1 MKHTTH
7 LFRQTA
13 LVLVMLFTAVTVSAD
28 PWKFQTW
35 KSHWSSYNDQ
45 PSLSF
50 GQLYNGFPKKC
61 RIEDNIYEGGSQFIV
76 DGISQKESKMTIM
89 SIYSHTEN
97 VPSYTRRELTWDYS
111 MFSRVKKGHIQNFA
125 FYASDSESTIK
136 SMSVDCTENYSDGS
150 SSQYCISKTPSCGPN
165 EYSDKDFEKKF
176 SFDNRSSSTANYK
189 SCYLMMVYTIFNGGK
204 SKEFDQSVNFN
215 TKKYSWK
222 DYYYKEI
229 TFNGN
234 GGSSYDDSMTNQTIE
249 NKGNLKACTMIR
261 GGYCFIGWNTKADGS
276 GTFYTDKAEITAT
289 STDKGPVT
297 LYAQWA
303 SPAKKLS
310 GVFNQSTNEVHLS
323 WNAGS
328 IPGNFKDYQW
338 VVYRDGQKL
347 GAYGCD
353 TRSYVDVGMT
363 TEAIHTYDIYFVS
376 NNWNEGDKR
385 EGTKASVTVDCTRK
399 VPVNNLHVI
408 QMDDR
413 LVFTWSSDVYPIKVD
428 NKFYIFVDEKKEPI
442 DSIKPSQGQSDFQW
456 EHRTTDQHIDPQHG
470 TDPETGV
477 PYIEQQLDVC
487 TPHNYRI
494 EGRIGNM
501 VVNKESVL
509 QKTIG
514 EGTRFYDFDASK
526 GVYEGA
532 VKLTWHVNN
541 QGSIEKTY
549 TVLRRLAEKDDSQWV
564 DLTQMK
570 SADDY
575 LSYTDETALPGVFYD
590 YKISVE
596 DKCSD
601 GNTFTND
608 ISEIGFAKS
617 TGTVTGRIAYGSSG
631 VAVKGVDVV
640 MTKASSGDDKKEQFH
655 SMYFTDNNGVVTWK
669 YPSAEYAT
677 ERFAQRDFSVQLWLY
692 PESVSNDSIVKFGN
706 GVSLNMTASGGLA
719 FTDGTDTKAFD
730 GIELTQN
737 TYNHLTLTRSGTQMT
752 CYVVTINDRNEP
764 NVQKASIAL
773 TDDLQVGSPKQF
785 ELGHFKGS
793 ADEFRLWMKYLSEE
807 DIMENYDHLL
817 VGNEEGLETYWT
829 FDEGLS
835 TQFFDYSR
843 SGTDYHK
850 HHGTDVQNATP
861 SGRTPSA
868 LALRAKTDA
877 DGNYV
882 IQGVPFSEAGT
893 TYTVTPL
900 YGIHDFNPSKSVLFV
915 AQNALVHNK
924 TDFEDVSSFPMEG
937 YVYYAGTNIP
947 VEGVQLYIDGDLVTG
962 NGEIKQTDAAGF
974 YSISVPIG
982 KHYVEAKKGGHT
994 MLADGRFPTQGTF
1007 NFDRAVTYD
1016 FADSTLVNFVG
1027 RVGGGERNDTLAV
1040 GFGASKNNIGIATVK
1055 LELNNESMSFNCAAD
1070 HISDAQARRTWNS
1083 DTISINS
1090 TAWTGTDADSK
1101 YIYIRTDSLTGE
1113 FSALL
1118 PPLKYFTKSI
1128 SIDSNP
1134 DIEFSS
1140 LPEIDLTNPSMELTD
1155 SLEIETESGDPFWKY
1170 YKFNAKMVRAY
1181 YAEPVVEMSEPGNEK
1196 GVYGL
1201 KEYRGSD
1208 ELGDFTVS
1216 SLWTNENGY
1225 AYGFPIYNMGDSYNL
1240 SFYAYERYLNY
1251 DNGPSQPKEDI
1262 IPLNGKVL
1270 TIANEMSNSQTVVC
1284 VPDQGSDYQA
1294 GEVYDLKEDQIVLDE
1309 KGRATIQWTAGP
1321 PNVVPPYTRHLE
1333 VIMEQNG
1340 RTIVPASLDAIV
1352 MGTLPLGNNFVT
1364 QGPDKVLM
1372 VLRDPP
1378 GAKSRT
1384 VWKKGTTT
1392 TKIKTRVNGGF
1403 GDEKTLCYQSAGV
1416 SLKTIIGIGVATVAS
1431 EADTKIDT
1439 GFGVHYRWTVEN
1451 SNEEVWNVT
1460 ATQEVST
1467 SPGMNYCGSRGDVYI
1482 GVSTN
1487 LLLGECRKVGFFR
1500 DNATAPFVLKDDVAM
1515 SLGDSVTTNFM
1526 YSAYELE
1533 EVMIPKWRDTRNS
1546 YLTLHVNTE
1555 AEAYDIVN
1563 NTDNILYA
1571 TWLKEDDENY
1581 GKFGTY
1587 LPITPKAWN
1596 GTNKVDE
1603 DKVAWCNNQIESW
1616 TEVLRD
1622 NERDKVDAIN
1632 ANPNTEYWKRN
1643 ISFDGGSSYIYT
1655 EKNDTTKTKTLSHTH
1670 NLGLIGTLGA
1680 EMTLNV
1686 GAYTKFGW
1694 KTDTENGYT
1703 RKETNSEK
1711 DYEFA
1716 EFDYIFDDGNP
1727 GTDFSVDIYKSPSG
1741 WSNLFRLFGGQSYN
1755 PYEAEEKTKYY
1766 EPGQYILS
1774 NGTVQMEQPIIGIS
1788 TDGSIAA
1795 KQATLTDIP
1804 AGSTG
1809 QFTLHF
1815 TNGTTTNQ
1823 SFNFSYNLSVQEKS
1837 NQKGLQILMDGVP
1850 ISGRSISLPQGETVT
1865 KQITI
1870 RQTDQSI
1877 LDYEGIR
1884 LRFSSQYQS
1893 GLIHDDVTINAHFKP
1908 SSSPIDLVITE
1919 PVLNTEGEEGKLSLK
1934 LTNFDRQFKNLRNV
1948 GVQYRYEGNT
1958 QWIDLHTWVTD
1969 KADSTSTS
1977 FNMLPPT
1984 GDIRY
1989 TVDMKSNESYPEGNY
2004 EFRAFTTTPY
2014 GTDQVQV
2021 FSDVVKVVKDL
2032 TRPRNLFTP
2041 APSNGI
2047 LNYGD
2052 QLVIEFNEDIVPGY
2066 VSNKNVIVTA
2076 KLNQQ
2081 TVNHEVA
2088 LHLQPDGDAPKT
2100 ENPVFLSGDFALD
2113 FWFNWHDSG
2122 TLLHSGGDYKKFAL
2136 GINQDSCFVITI
2148 AEKEYTSTAKLPKD
2162 EWIFLALNFKSTD
2175 VATFDVLA
2183 SYGNNSPVKLFN
2195 NLPVTTEG
2203 MQTLNYANDNYLY
2216 LGNIDADM
2224 HALSLYDISHEVDA
2238 AYAGKNQTKDGY
2250 VYGLVNHWPMDEGHG
2265 NMAADLRH
2273 THNFIVPNSWKLEN
2287 VNYALHIGDT
2297 EGATAVIPGVSTT
2310 RDDSYA
2316 IEMWYK
2322 RGNVPE
2328 AATNQDQ
2335 EVVFQMD
2342 GLQLSYNEQNLVLK
2356 YGEKSQTVASHED
2369 FPNDTEWRHMALNVV
2384 RGQAASFYLNGQ
2396 RTAVIAEA
2404 DVPHIQGSQ
2413 LVIAKNA
2420 KGAEVDEVRIW
2431 HAALSESRLTGN
2443 IYNAIDTADVYSRGL
2458 VAYYPFEEPGIVD
2471 NVKTKVPTMQ
2481 NMVSG
2486 KTDVKMSA
2494 GKSELFLA
2502 TPPVKNAPE
2511 ETRLTASPVASERK
2525 VVINLTGARTSP
2537 RDIEGTTL
2545 NITVDKIHDLHGNT
2559 SLPIRWTAYVRQNTL
2574 TWTKDSVNIY
2584 KMYGD
2589 EYTFDVDIENKSGNV
2604 EYYTLYNMPQWLSL
2618 VESEQTDDV
2627 QPLCKKTLRFMINPL
2642 VNIGNYDVT
2651 IGLQGNNEILE
2662 PLRIVMKVRGEMPD
2676 WTVDP
2681 KEYENQMT
2689 ITGQMR
2695 IGGILVENPD
2705 SRVAAFI
2712 NGECRGVAA
2721 PKQIRGT
2728 AYVPLSIYG
2737 TAYQEINNKQEKLDL
2752 DQTVTFRIWDAS
2764 TGVAYTNVSLI
2775 LPEGTKD
2782 TLHFNPVNS
2791 YGSFDQPVIF
2801 TKSQYVEQP
2810 LSLKQGWNWFS
2821 LGVKPDEKKN
2831 SVADVFGELTSWI
2844 VRMKDQ
2850 TTGTAYCDG
2859 SSWSGYLK
2867 QVSANKMYKMFLS
2880 RKEGSKELPQP
2891 LIVIGKQVDPSKESV
2906 TLKCGWNWIP
2916 YTPTVT
2922 MTLDEALAG
2931 ANPKVGDMVKSQY
2944 GFACY
2949 GPYGWEG
2956 NLEVMESGKG
2966 YLYKSVDDSQTDKS
2980 FVYPTVANGR
2990 QMARRTHKAR
3000 RAPAV
3005 FTPVDPTSYPDNMS
3019 MVIKLV
3025 SHDEPVANAEVA
3037 AFIGEECRG
3046 VATGEDGLYYLLIA
3060 GEGSGQPIEL
3070 CVAYG
3075 DEILRLNPSI
3085 TYSSDGNVGTP
3096 WEPLVID
3103 LQDTHTGINGIMADD
3118 GDEEDWYSL
3127 QGVKLQRKPI
3137 RRGVYLRGQVKTTV
3151 TQ

>member
-13 LVLVMLFTAVTVSAD
+13 LVLVMLFTAMTMSAKS
-28 PWKFQTW
+28 PWIFQKW
-35 KSHWSSYNDQ
+35 GSHWASYNDQ
-45 PSLSF
+45 PTLNY
-50 GQLYNGFPKKC
+50 GQLYNGFPKGTH
-61 RIEDNIYEGGSQFIV
+61 ITDNIYEGGNQFV
-76 DGISQKESKMTIM
+76 ISGKSKEKSKMIIM
-89 SIYSHTEN
+89 SLFSYTDN
-97 VPSYTRRELTWDYS
+97 VPSYTRREVKWQYELYS
-111 MFSRVKKGHIQNFA
+111 KVDKPGHCQSVAVYLSGNEIIKNTSIDWTEYHSNGSGSDFLLDRRYVGEEGQEKLASGKTFSLDNSKSSGARSWTPTAMFV
-125 FYASDSESTIK
+125 
-136 SMSVDCTENYSDGS
+136 YS
-150 SSQYCISKTPSCGPN
+150 
-165 EYSDKDFEKKF
+165 
-176 SFDNRSSSTANYK
+176 
-189 SCYLMMVYTIFNGGK
+189 IFNGGK
-204 SKEFDQSVNFN
+204 EKKFSQNASLSTTGFDV
-215 TKKYSWK
+215 K
-222 DYYYKEI
+222 DYYYKHI
-229 TFNGN
+229 AFYPNG
-234 GGSSYDDSMTNQTIE
+234 SDDTMADQTIE
-249 NKGNLKACTMIR
+249 NSGQLNACTMKR
-261 GGYCFIGWNTKADGS
+261 NGYCFIGWNTKADGS
-276 GTFYTDKAEITAT
+276 GTFYSDKATITA
-289 STDKGPVT
+289 SASDKGPMR
-297 LYAQWA
+297 LYAQWI
-303 SPAKKLS
+303 SPATSLS
-310 GVFNQSTNEVHLS
+310 GVFNQSEKKVNLS

-328 IPGNFKDYQW
+328 VPGNFKGYKW
-338 VVYRDGQKL
+338 VVYRDGENL
-347 GAYGCD
+347 GVLEPD
-353 TRSYVDVGMT
+353 NRSFDDETMT
-363 TEAIHTYDIYFVS
+363 TECNHTYDVYFAS
-376 NNWNEGDKR
+376 NDWKENDKR
-385 EGTKASVTVDCTRK
+385 DGANASVKVDCTRR
-399 VPVNNLHVI
+399 VPVNNLQVE
-408 QMDDR
+408 QEDDR
-413 LVFTWSSDVYPIKVD
+413 LVFTWSSDGYPANTGNQFFIYIDNETTPVD
-428 NKFYIFVDEKKEPI
+428 TIIPSDGQCIFH
-442 DSIKPSQGQSDFQW
+442 W
-456 EHRTTDQHIDPQHG
+456 EHRTTDQHENRQNGIDSNSGYPF
-470 TDPETGV
+470 TE
-477 PYIEQQLDVC
+477 EQLNVC
-487 TPHNYRI
+487 TPHKYRI
-494 EGRIGNM
+494 EGCIEST
-501 VVNKESVL
+501 VLNKDSVL
-509 QKTIG
+509 NKAIG
-514 EGTRFYDFDASK
+514 EGTDFYDLDASK
-526 GVYEGA
+526 GVYEGV

-541 QGSIEKTY
+541 QGSKTKTY
-549 TVLRRLAEKDDSQWV
+549 TISRREAEKQESGYIE
-564 DLTQMK
+564 LTKM
-570 SADDY
+570 SSTDDY

-601 GNTFTND
+601 GNMSTNEIRD
-608 ISEIGFAKS
+608 IGFVKS

-631 VAVKGVDVV
+631 VAVKGVNVV
-640 MTKASSGDDKKEQFH
+640 MTKTGSGDDNKKQFY
-655 SMYFTDNNGVVTWK
+655 SMYFNSNDGVVTWK

-692 PESVSNDSIVKFGN
+692 PESFGN
-706 GVSLNMTASGGLA
+706 SCIVNFGSSVGLNMTASGGVT

-773 TDDLQVGSPKQF
+773 TDDLQVGTPKQF
-785 ELGHFKGS
+785 ELGHIKGS
-793 ADEFRLWMKYLSEE
+793 ADEFRLWTKSLSE
-807 DIMENYDHLL
+807 DDVMENYDHLL
-817 VGNEEGLETYWT
+817 VGNEDSLETYWT

-850 HHGTDVQNATP
+850 HHGTGVQNATP

-882 IQGVPFSEAGT
+882 IQGVPFSGAGT

-900 YGIHDFNPSKSVLFV
+900 YGIHDFNPGKSVLFV
-915 AQNALVHNK
+915 GQNALVHNK

-947 VEGVQLYIDGDLVTG
+947 AEGIQLYIDGDLVTG
-962 NGEIKQTDAAGF
+962 NGEVKKTDATGF

-982 KHYVEAKKGGHT
+982 KHYVEAKLDGHT
-994 MLADGRFPTQGTF
+994 MVAGGRFPTLGTF

-1016 FADSTLVNFVG
+1016 FADSTLVNFTG

-1040 GFGASKNNIGIATVK
+1040 GFRASKNNIGIATVK
-1055 LELNNESMSFNCAAD
+1055 LELNNESVSFNCADD
-1070 HISDAQARRTWNS
+1070 HISSAATNRTWDS
-1083 DTISINS
+1083 DTTSINS
-1090 TAWTGTDADSK
+1090 TAWTGTGADSK

-1118 PPLKYFTKSI
+1118 PPLKYFTKSV

-1140 LPEIDLTNPSMELTD
+1140 LPEIDLTNTLKELNDTLN
-1155 SLEIETESGDPFWKY
+1155 SQSYSYNTKHVWT
-1170 YKFNAKMVRAY
+1170 Y
-1181 YAEPVVEMSEPGNEK
+1181 YAQPQLDVSETGFRPGVFGIREK
-1196 GVYGL
+1196 HYTNNDDSETVISNIWSVQDD
-1201 KEYRGSD
+1201 GSVSYL
-1208 ELGDFTVS
+1208 LG
-1216 SLWTNENGY
+1216 Y
-1225 AYGFPIYNMGDSYNL
+1225 PIYETGDMRNYD
-1240 SFYAYERYLNY
+1240 FYAYERYVNR
-1251 DNGPSQPKEDI
+1251 DGEQEVTDI
-1262 IPLNGKVL
+1262 IPLNGQTLKI
-1270 TIANEMSNSQTVVC
+1270 TNEMSSEQAVVYR
-1284 VPDQGSDYQA
+1284 VDDPSSSEYKVGDVVDVQDI
-1294 GEVYDLKEDQIVLDE
+1294 EMELDSIGC
-1309 KGRATIQWTAGP
+1309 GRLNWQVGY
-1321 PNVVPPYTRHLE
+1321 PNITSPYTRHFS
-1333 VIMEQNG
+1333 VSMVRNN
-1340 RTIVPASLDAIV
+1340 RTYVLHNMDAIV
-1352 MGTLPLGNNFVT
+1352 LGALTNGDNFIT
-1364 QGPDKVLM
+1364 KGPDVVNF

-1378 GAKSRT
+1378 GARSRT
-1384 VWKKGTTT
+1384 TLKKGQIVSKTHYYTERGYGDHSLIFNIVHGTESMVGTGVGILSIVKSKIEQQGDAGVHTNWEHQHNKDTTT
-1392 TKIKTRVNGGF
+1392 TVT
-1403 GDEKTLCYQSAGV
+1403 
-1416 SLKTIIGIGVATVAS
+1416 
-1431 EADTKIDT
+1431 
-1439 GFGVHYRWTVEN
+1439 TVE
-1451 SNEEVWNVT
+1451 S
-1460 ATQEVST
+1460 VST
-1467 SPGMNYCGSRGDVYI
+1467 SATYPYVGSAGDVYVGTSYNMI
-1482 GVSTN
+1482 VGSCRN
-1487 LLLGECRKVGFFR
+1487 LLIRLDADTQQYVIALE
-1500 DNATAPFVLKDDVAM
+1500 DAL
-1515 SLGDSVTTNFM
+1515 SLGQEIATSFK
-1526 YSAYELE
+1526 YSQYEIE
-1533 EVMIPKWRDTRNS
+1533 TVMIPKWVEQRNAF
-1546 YLTLHVNTE
+1546 LTPVATKAK
-1555 AEAYDIVN
+1555 AEAYQ
-1563 NTDNILYA
+1563 NTSKKTVYLSWIEEGKAGYGEEGNYRFVA
-1571 TWLKEDDENY
+1571 PKNPDE
-1581 GKFGTY
+1581 
-1587 LPITPKAWN
+1587 ICIDS
-1596 GTNKVDE
+1596 VQ
-1603 DKVAWCNNQIESW
+1603 WCNNQIELW
-1616 TEVLRD
+1616 RKCIKD
-1622 NERDKVDAIN
+1622 NEEKKVKAIEDSN
-1632 ANPNTEYWKRN
+1632 AENFS
-1643 ISFDGGSSYIYT
+1643 IDGGTSYTYSRRDAVT
-1655 EKNDTTKTKTLSHTH
+1655 KNDSRTDNWKMGLVGGFHSAFSMSAGAKFGCYYNFMTEIGGGYIKGDGTKTESFTEWEYHVEDGNRDTDLSI
-1670 NLGLIGTLGA
+1670 NK
-1680 EMTLNV
+1680 
-1686 GAYTKFGW
+1686 YTS
-1694 KTDTENGYT
+1694 DTNGYSDFFYLYGGQT
-1703 RKETNSEK
+1703 YNPFEDKEVTK
-1711 DYEFA
+1711 Y
-1716 EFDYIFDDGNP
+1716 YNP
-1727 GTDFSVDIYKSPSG
+1727 GTPIG
-1741 WSNLFRLFGGQSYN
+1741 
-1755 PYEAEEKTKYY
+1755 
-1766 EPGQYILS
+1766 
-1774 NGTVQMEQPIIGIS
+1774 NGTEQMEQPSMSIS
-1788 TDGSIAA
+1788 ITGQNPS
-1795 KQATLTDIP
+1795 KNVTVTDI
-1804 AGSTG
+1804 ASG
-1809 QFTLHF
+1809 QEAHLTLHC
-1815 TNGTTTNQ
+1815 TNMARVHQGT
-1823 SFNFSYNLSVQEKS
+1823 NFSYNVVVPEAA
-1837 NQKGLQILMDGVP
+1837 NTNGLQILMDGVP

-1884 LRFSSQYQS
+1884 LRFGSQYQP

-1908 SSSPIDLVITE
+1908 SSSPIDLAITE
-1919 PVLNTEGEEGKLSLK
+1919 PVLNTESEEGKLSLK

-1948 GVQYRYEGNT
+1948 GVQYRFEGNT
-1958 QWIDLHTWVTD
+1958 QWTDLHTWVTD
-1969 KADSTSTS
+1969 KADSTGTS
-1977 FNMLPPT
+1977 FNMLPET

-1989 TVDMKSNESYPEGNY
+1989 AVDMSSDVSYPEGNY

-2052 QLVIEFNEDIVPGY
+2052 QMAIEFNEDIVPGY
-2066 VSNKNVIVTA
+2066 VSDKNVIVTA

-2113 FWFNWHDSG
+2113 FWFNWHESG
-2122 TLLHSGGDYKKFAL
+2122 TLMHSGADNKKFAL
-2136 GINQDSCFVITI
+2136 GIDKGNHFVITV
-2148 AEKEYTSTAKLPKD
+2148 AGDSLTSTATLPKD
-2162 EWIFLALNFKSTD
+2162 EWIFLALNFKADSL
-2175 VATFDVLA
+2175 TFDVLA
-2183 SYGNNSPVKLFN
+2183 LYNDKDGKEQSVKLFN
-2195 NLPVTTEG
+2195 NLPVTTAVT
-2203 MQTLNYANDNYLY
+2203 QTVNAASDNYLY
-2216 LGNIDADM
+2216 LGNINADM
-2224 HALSLYDISHEVDA
+2224 HALSLYDISHGVDA
-2238 AYAGKNQTKDGY
+2238 AAAVKNQTKDGY
-2250 VYGLVNHWPMDEGHG
+2250 VYGLVNYWPMEEGHG
-2265 NMAADLRH
+2265 NMAADMRH
-2273 THNFIVPNSWKLEN
+2273 THNFIVPDSWKLEN
-2287 VNYALHIGDT
+2287 VNYALHTGDT
-2297 EGATAVIPGVSTT
+2297 EGATANISNAATT
-2310 RDDSYA
+2310 HGDSYA

-2342 GLQLSYNEQNLVLK
+2342 GLQLSYNEEKDLVLK
-2356 YGEKSQTVASHED
+2356 YGNKTQKVASHED

-2404 DVPHIQGSQ
+2404 DVPPIQGSQ
-2413 LVIAKNA
+2413 LIIGQNA
-2420 KGAEVDEVRIW
+2420 KDAEVDEVRIW

-2458 VAYYPFEEPGIVD
+2458 VAYYPFEEPGNVNGVD
-2471 NVKTKVPTMQ
+2471 TKVPTMQ
-2481 NMVSG
+2481 NMAKG
-2486 KTDVKMSA
+2486 KTDIKMSA
-2494 GKSELFLA
+2494 GISELVLA

-2511 ETRLTASPVASERK
+2511 ESRLIASPVASERK
-2525 VVINLTGARTSP
+2525 VVINLTGAGISP

-2559 SLPIRWTAYVRQNTL
+2559 SLPIRWTAFVRQNTL

-2589 EYTFDVDIENKSGNV
+2589 DYTFDVDIENKCGNV
-2604 EYYTLYNMPQWLSL
+2604 EYYTLYNMPQWLS
-2618 VESEQTDDV
+2618 VVGSEQEDDI
-2627 QPLCKKTLRFMINPL
+2627 QPLRKKTLRFMVNPL

-2676 WTVDP
+2676 WAVDP
-2681 KEYENQMT
+2681 MEYENQMT
-2689 ITGQMR
+2689 ITGQVR

-2737 TAYQEINNKQEKLDL
+2737 TAQQEINGVPANLDL
-2752 DQTVTFRIWDAS
+2752 EQPVTFRIWDAS
-2764 TGVAYTNVSLI
+2764 TGVTYTKVSLI
-2775 LPEGTKD
+2775 LPDNTQTKD

-2791 YGSFDQPVIF
+2791 YGTFDHPVIF
-2801 TKSQYVEQP
+2801 TQSLYIEQP
-2810 LSLKQGWNWFS
+2810 LNLKQGWNWFS

-2831 SVADVFGELTSWI
+2831 SVPNVFGDLTSWI
-2844 VRMKDQ
+2844 VRLKDQ
-2850 TTGTAYCDG
+2850 STGTAYCDG
-2859 SSWSGYLK
+2859 SSWKGNLK

-2880 RKEGSKELPQP
+2880 RRDGSKELPQP
-2891 LIVIGKQVDPSKESV
+2891 FIVTGEQVPLSENAV
-2906 TLKCGWNWIP
+2906 NLKCGWNWIP

-2956 NLEVMESGKG
+2956 NLEAMESGKG
-2966 YLYKSVDDSQTDKS
+2966 YLYKSVDTETKM
-2980 FVYPTVANGR
+2980 FVYPIVANGR
-2990 QMARRTHKAR
+2990 QMARGIHRAR